1 MLKISEK
8 AVTMNRDDDRDLDLS
23 SCSLDELLRLRQH
36 VDGAIKEA
44 LAREVPAS
52 RDVAAMLAPF
62 GLTLEDLG
70 ARRRS
75 VMAGKKLPPKYR
87 DPANEANTWTGR
99 GSQPRWFREA
109 LAAGTPVEV
118 MIIQQE

>member
-1 MLKISEK
+1 MD
-8 AVTMNRDDDRDLDLS
+8 RDDDRDLDLS
-23 SCSLDELLRLRQH
+23 SRSLDELLALRRR

-62 GLTLEDLG
+62 GLTPEDMG

-99 GSQPRWFREA
+99 GSQPLWFREA

-118 MIIQQE
+118 MIIQEE

>member
-1 MLKISEK
+1 MD
-8 AVTMNRDDDRDLDLS
+8 RDDDGDMDLS
-23 SCSLDELLRLRQH
+23 SRSLNELLALRRR

-44 LAREVPAS
+44 RVRVVLAS
-52 RDVAAMLAPF
+52 RDAAALLAPF
-62 GLTLEDLG
+62 GLTPEDLR
-70 ARRRS
+70 AHRRS

-109 LAAGTPVEV
+109 LAAGTSVEA
-118 MIIQQE
+118 MIIRPE

>member
-1 MLKISEK
+1 MVEFPEE
-8 AVTMNRDDDRDLDLS
+8 AVTMDRNDDGDMDLS
-23 SCSLDELLRLRQH
+23 SRSLNELLALRRR

-62 GLTLEDLG
+62 GLTPEDMG

-99 GSQPRWFREA
+99 GSQPLWFREA
-109 LAAGTPVEV
+109 IAAGTPVEV

>member
-1 MLKISEK
+1 MEK
-8 AVTMNRDDDRDLDLS
+8 AVTMDRDDDRDLNLS
-23 SCSLDELLRLRQH
+23 SCSLDELLALRQH

-75 VMAGKKLPPKYR
+75 LGCQ
-87 DPANEANTWTGR
+87 N
-99 GSQPRWFREA
+99 
-109 LAAGTPVEV
+109 
-118 MIIQQE
+118 